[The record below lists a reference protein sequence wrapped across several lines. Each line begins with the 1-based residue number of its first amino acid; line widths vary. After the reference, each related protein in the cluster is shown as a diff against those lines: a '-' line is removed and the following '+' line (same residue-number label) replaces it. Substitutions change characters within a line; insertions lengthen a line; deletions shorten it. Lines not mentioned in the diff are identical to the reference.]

1 MNRTSR
7 LLALLVVAATTPV
20 AAQIAAPLRVNWF
33 LKDLRT
39 GMCVQFL
46 VSPAAAQAEMPQQTP
61 VAIESV
67 ADRYPVLARV
77 AAAESAYAGWVP
89 AQYCWFLY
97 RSAVVAGKIVEV
109 AGGRQPVMVGYFAL
123 EALSLPDSAT
133 AVAVGLFTNSGTLAR
148 IVTEARLQIDKIDF
162 TIGFIPEEENSTT
175 RSRYVA
181 GHGRATVQWDGG
193 PGDPRP
199 PQASQIRLVG
209 YTNTRG
215 LRGIHSDLTPDSV
228 FVASGNLS
236 VVGRGALKGMLSASP
251 IRLVTPYLRGGDS
264 DWQLGRQ

>member
-1 MNRTSR
+1 VNRTSR

-20 AAQIAAPLRVNWF
+20 AAQINAPLRVNWF

-46 VSPAAAQAEMPQQTP
+46 VSPAAAQAQMPEQMP
-61 VAIESV
+61 VAIEAV

-77 AAAESAYAGWVP
+77 AAAESDYAGWVP

-97 RSAVVAGKIVEV
+97 RSAVVDGKVVEV

-123 EALSLPDSAT
+123 EAASLPDSAT
-133 AVAVGLFTNSGTLAR
+133 GVAVGLFTNSGALDR
-148 IVTEARLQIDKIDF
+148 VVSGARLQIDKIDF
-162 TIGFIPEEENSTT
+162 TVGLIPEEESSVS

-181 GHGRATVQWDGG
+181 RHGRANVQWDGG

-199 PQASQIRLVG
+199 PQVSQIRLVG
-209 YTNTRG
+209 YTATRG
-215 LRGIHSDLTPDSV
+215 LRGIHTDLTPDSA

-236 VVGRGALKGMLSASP
+236 VVGRGDLKRLLSASP
-251 IRLVTPYLRGGDS
+251 IRLVTPYLRGGDT